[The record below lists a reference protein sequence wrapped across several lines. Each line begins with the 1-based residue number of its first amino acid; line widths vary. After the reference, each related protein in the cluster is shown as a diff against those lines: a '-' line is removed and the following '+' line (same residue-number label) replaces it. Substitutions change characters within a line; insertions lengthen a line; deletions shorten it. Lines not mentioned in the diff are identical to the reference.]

1 MSVTGFT
8 GINVA
13 SVLYESSRRH
23 PERTAVSMGPQ
34 AVTYSDLWDQ
44 TRTYAGALKAKGI
57 GEGSKVAVLMP
68 NVPDFARVYYA
79 ILALGAT
86 VVPVHALLK
95 RHEIEYILTDVGAD
109 LMVIAAP
116 LLGEGAPG
124 SAAAGVEV
132 LTVLAPEELGTTR
145 LEDLAKDATPVEG
158 LLYRHPEDI
167 AAILYTSGTTGKPK
181 GAKLSHFAL
190 LEQTSTLLAGQVF
203 DLTYEDKM
211 LGALPMFHIF
221 GQTAVLNVG
230 IRAGAEIVMVPK
242 FNPADA
248 WNALLDDGITIMAGV
263 PTMYVGLIA
272 AAKDREGTPPKLK
285 YGISGGAALPV
296 SILERFEQVSGG
308 AKIHEGYGLTETS
321 PVVSFNHVGRPT
333 RPGTIGQPI
342 WGIEAEIADATDP
355 TAIQLLP
362 HGELGEIVVRG
373 HCLFSGYLNRDDATA
388 EAVVDGW
395 FRTGDLGTK
404 DDDDYI
410 TIVDRKKDMVLR
422 NGYNVYPR
430 EVEEAILTHPEITNV
445 AVFGVPDEKH
455 GQEVAAAVTLAAE
468 STLTE
473 QDIVDYASE
482 RLAAY
487 KFPRQ
492 VHLVKEFPLGPSG
505 KILKRELVAQYT
517 DQAD

>member
-1 MSVTGFT
+1 MSQTGFT

-13 SVLYESSRRH
+13 SVLYESSRNHSDRI
-23 PERTAVSMGPQ
+23 AVSMGPQ
-34 AVTYSDLWDQ
+34 SITYKDLWAQ
-44 TRTYAGALKAKGI
+44 TLSYAGALKAKGI

-68 NVPDFARVYYA
+68 NVPDFPRVYYA

-95 RHEIEYILTDVGAD
+95 RHEINYILSDVGAD
-109 LMVIAAP
+109 LFVVAAP
-116 LLGEGAPG
+116 LLGEGAAG
-124 SAAAGVEV
+124 AAEAGVEV

-145 LEDLAKDATPVEG
+145 LEDLAKDATPIEG

-167 AAILYTSGTTGKPK
+167 AATLYTSGTTGKPK
-181 GAKLSHFAL
+181 GANLSHFAL
-190 LEQTSTLLAGQVF
+190 LEQTSTLLAGGVF
-203 DLTYEDKM
+203 ELTHEDKL

-242 FNPADA
+242 FNPAEA
-248 WNALLDDGITIMAGV
+248 WDALLDQGITIIAGV
-263 PTMYVGLIA
+263 PTMYVGLIEA
-272 AAKDREGTPPKLK
+272 ARGREGTPTQLK

-296 SILERFEQVSGG
+296 SILQRFEQISGG
-308 AKIHEGYGLTETS
+308 AKIHEGYGLTETA
-321 PVVSFNHVGRPT
+321 PVVTFNHVGRPT

-342 WGIEAEIADATDP
+342 WGVEAEIADATDP
-355 TAIQLLP
+355 TGITLLP

-455 GQEVAAAVTLAAE
+455 GQEIAAAVTLAAE
-468 STLTE
+468 SSLTE

-505 KILKRELVAQYT
+505 KILKRELVAQYS
-517 DQAD
+517 DQDG